1 MSQTAKTTG
10 AAGGNAKP
18 DGATSGAATAN
29 KGRGGYGRGHSRPP
43 RTSKAAFKGATEGLE
58 ALIYDDGP
66 GSESK
71 FVRNQESLAEHAA
84 RKCQRH
90 APSNAVDEELRR
102 STGI

>member
-71 FVRNQESLAEHAA
+71 RAKPSSAGVR
-84 RKCQRH
+84 
-90 APSNAVDEELRR
+90 
-102 STGI
+102 